1 VRLGRQ
7 SKWGGVTWD
16 CSGVLISPTW
26 VVTAGHCLKRQVIR
40 ALLGKFKLVSKSRQR
55 VVREQFGEEGVQN
68 IPVSLTIRH
77 PNYEKRKSRII
88 VNDLALVK
96 LAKAIQTTDYVRPSP
111 LLTAP
116 KDIKEGS
123 VMGWRQGSRAL
134 LQVKVLPASACGEEY
149 YKAARK
155 SLCCLAFSNI
165 FNINGG
171 PLQKISNKMFK
182 AIFTYVQ
189 ST

>member
-1 VRLGRQ
+1 L
-7 SKWGGVTWD
+7 
-16 CSGVLISPTW
+16 VLVP
-26 VVTAGHCLKRQVIR
+26 GHCLKRQVIR

>member
-1 VRLGRQ
+1 L
-7 SKWGGVTWD
+7 
-16 CSGVLISPTW
+16 VLVP
-26 VVTAGHCLKRQVIR
+26 GHCLKRQVIR

-96 LAKAIQTTDYVRPSP
+96 LAKAIQTFCNRQTTDYVRPSP

-123 VMGWRQGSRAL
+123 VMDGGRDRGH
-134 LQVKVLPASACGEEY
+134 
-149 YKAARK
+149 
-155 SLCCLAFSNI
+155 CCR
-165 FNINGG
+165 
-171 PLQKISNKMFK
+171 
-182 AIFTYVQ
+182 
-189 ST
+189 